1 MAYCHQSVV
10 SYFNSTSNHNA
21 LVITQFLVEVVSY
34 FNSTSNH
41 NGSTVNAVSRKL
53 FLISILHQTTTG
65 NARVYGDAWLFLIS
79 ILHQTTTGDVRV
91 GSERALFLISI
102 LHQTTTITLA
112 YRLSVGCFLFQFYIK
127 PQRHIG
133 VHAVSVVVSYFNST
147 SNHNPGVRHLS
158 SGPVVSYFN
167 STSNHNKSSDARLQR
182 VVVSYFNSTSNHNDK
197 QMLKTAITVVSYF
210 NSTSNHNCQKD
221 RNFYKMLFLISILH
235 QTTTASDVLPAQRG
249 CFLFQF
255 YIKPQPRICDL
266 LIVIRL
272 CGRMNGTNGA

>member
-1 MAYCHQSVV
+1 M
-10 SYFNSTSNHNA
+10 
-21 LVITQFLVEVVSY
+21 
-34 FNSTSNH
+34 
-41 NGSTVNAVSRKL
+41 
-53 FLISILHQTTTG
+53 
-65 NARVYGDAWLFLIS
+65 
-79 ILHQTTTGDVRV
+79 

-182 VVVSYFNSTSNHNDK
+182 VVVSYFNSTSNHNNTSYDFY
-197 QMLKTAITVVSYF
+197 MYHVVSYF
-210 NSTSNHNCQKD
+210 NSTSNHNCSAEPPG
-221 RNFYKMLFLISILH
+221 LS
-235 QTTTASDVLPAQRG
+235 
-249 CFLFQF
+249 
-255 YIKPQPRICDL
+255 
-266 LIVIRL
+266 
-272 CGRMNGTNGA
+272 